1 MIQRINT
8 LVSVFITKTGLLS
21 FGVKRSK
28 SATVTYALIEG
39 WGGGDMALI

>member
-1 MIQRINT
+1 MIQRLI
-8 LVSVFITKTGLLS
+8 LLSRFLLLKTGLLS

-39 WGGGDMALI
+39 WGGDMALI